1 MPTERAI
8 LVRRLRDT
16 ALPTVSVP
24 AIRNAR
30 TIVALPYPAVRAMKR
45 RITHARKSP
54 DAARPTANVLHTKS
68 ASAILVPSK
77 RAQNRDIR
85 HPARRDTRKTALPRV
100 PTARA
105 IPVRRFRDT
114 ALPTVSVPVIRS
126 ARTTSALAK
135 PVRKSIRRTMCRQ
148 AHPAT
153 LFIPATRAV
162 TGNAPNRAVPAAT
175 TKSIMNGV

>member
-1 MPTERAI
+1 MP
-8 LVRRLRDT
+8 
-16 ALPTVSVP
+16 AL
-24 AIRNAR
+24 RNAR

-105 IPVRRFRDT
+105 IPVRRFRDIV
-114 ALPTVSVPVIRS
+114 LPTASVPAIRS
-126 ARTTSALAK
+126 ARATSALPYPA
-135 PVRKSIRRTMCRQ
+135 VRAIT
-148 AHPAT
+148 PAT
-153 LFIPATRAV
+153 TLAPETR
-162 TGNAPNRAVPAAT
+162 PAACPT
-175 TKSIMNGV
+175 ATAAARKNAQATSA